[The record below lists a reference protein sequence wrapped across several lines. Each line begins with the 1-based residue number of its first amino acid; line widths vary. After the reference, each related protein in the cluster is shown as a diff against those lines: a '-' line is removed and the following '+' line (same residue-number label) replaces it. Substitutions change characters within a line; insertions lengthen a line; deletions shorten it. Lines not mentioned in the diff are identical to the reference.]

1 MPICKI
7 AKSPSV
13 AVICSKG
20 SVIGAV
26 EQVMAA
32 NEALTCSASTWNGS
46 PRLCDTSGL
55 AEGVLGEPDTRPPA
69 YVKLNRFHLACQGDG
84 AVALLPATG
93 TPAPPGRPIAVTAV
107 QPPRGQRVP
116 LPEAFRHDGRLH
128 HSIGGWDEQSAVP
141 PLDFAPGA
149 GGCSVLGGAHIRM
162 LHASLL
168 RLVHLLAW
176 CLKSGPGDCRAS
188 RVAPHHPARGGP
200 DCPSANRRG
209 VVVRCV
215 GWGELSFG
223 FRGGGWA
230 CGSCSCS

>member
-1 MPICKI
+1 MLYLRGASCGPLTSYL
-7 AKSPSV
+7 AKQLGDCHHPDTDLQREH
-13 AVICSKG
+13 
-20 SVIGAV
+20 V
-26 EQVMAA
+26 ERLAT
-32 NEALTCSASTWNGS
+32 AL
-46 PRLCDTSGL
+46 RYERL

-69 YVKLNRFHLACQGDG
+69 YVKLNRFHLACQGYG

-93 TPAPPGRPIAVTAV
+93 TPALPGQPIAFTAV

-116 LPEAFRHDGRLH
+116 LPEAFRRDGRLH

-176 CLKSGPGDCRAS
+176 CLKSGPGDWRVS
-188 RVAPHHPARGGP
+188 RVAPIILAAAGRIALAPTGEVWLSAVLGGVNP
-200 DCPSANRRG
+200 VSG
-209 VVVRCV
+209 SEGEV
-215 GWGELSFG
+215 GS
-223 FRGGGWA
+223 